1 VAPLVAVLSI
11 ASSHTGNFTQG
22 QAGASYVVMVTNQ
35 TGVSASSGVVTVTE
49 TLPAG
54 LTLVAMTGTGWT
66 CVGNACTRSDALAA
80 GASYPAITVTVNVAA
95 NAASPQINQVGVSGG
110 SSASANAADSTI
122 VNSAS
127 PGISVVSVTP
137 SSGSGVQQTFSFRYA
152 DTAGVGDITQLWVS
166 VNSGST
172 ANACLLLWDRAS
184 NGLNLYNDAG
194 SGWLPAARLGVSGTL
209 TNSQCSVNAVASSAS
224 LSGTSAVLNL
234 AMSFT
239 SSFSGTKNVALYGLG
254 GSSNTGWQT
263 LGTWTV
269 PAASANITAVS
280 VTPASGSGVQQT
292 FSFQYADTAGV
303 GDITQLW
310 VSVNS
315 GSTANA
321 CLLLWDRASN
331 ALNLYNDAG
340 SGWLPAARLGV
351 SGTLTNSQCSV
362 NAVASSASLSGTSA
376 ALNLAMS
383 FTSSFGGTKDV
394 ALYGL
399 GGSSNTGWQT
409 LGTWTVP

>member
-1 VAPLVAVLSI
+1 
-11 ASSHTGNFTQG
+11 
-22 QAGASYVVMVTNQ
+22 
-35 TGVSASSGVVTVTE
+35 
-49 TLPAG
+49 
-54 LTLVAMTGTGWT
+54 
-66 CVGNACTRSDALAA
+66 LAA

-269 PAASANITAVS
+269 P
-280 VTPASGSGVQQT
+280 
-292 FSFQYADTAGV
+292 
-303 GDITQLW
+303 
-310 VSVNS
+310 
-315 GSTANA
+315 
-321 CLLLWDRASN
+321 
-331 ALNLYNDAG
+331 
-340 SGWLPAARLGV
+340 
-351 SGTLTNSQCSV
+351 
-362 NAVASSASLSGTSA
+362 
-376 ALNLAMS
+376 
-383 FTSSFGGTKDV
+383 
-394 ALYGL
+394 
-399 GGSSNTGWQT
+399 
-409 LGTWTVP
+409 